1 MPLDSIYNQFNK
13 RFQEIS
19 HYVTEQLR
27 QIRTGKASPSL
38 VENIE
43 VAAYGGQ
50 SILKLR
56 ELASIA
62 TEGPTLIIIDPFD
75 PAVTQEIEKAIRN
88 APLGLSPSVDGKII
102 RIVTPPL
109 TEEQRN
115 KYVKLA
121 NEKVEEGKIQVRGA
135 RDEARKKIKA
145 LFDEKSL
152 SEDDKFRGEK
162 ELDKISKESVDKLDE
177 LKKRKHDEIMTI

>member
-88 APLGLSPSVDGKII
+88 APLGLSPSV
-102 RIVTPPL
+102 
-109 TEEQRN
+109 
-115 KYVKLA
+115 
-121 NEKVEEGKIQVRGA
+121 EGKIQVRGA

-145 LFDEKSL
+145 LFDEKNL